1 MSLTFFK
8 LSEFTCK
15 CGCGQNKMDPQTL
28 NRFDTLRAQF
38 GKPLIVTSGY
48 RCPEHNAKVS
58 STGRTGPHTTGQA
71 ADFAVDRVDA
81 HKLLQIALTMGFTG
95 IGVQQK
101 GGGRF
106 IHLDTLSSLQ
116 ATPRPT
122 VWSY

>member
-1 MSLTFFK
+1 MTMRYFK
-8 LSEFTCK
+8 PAEFTCK

-28 NRFDTLRAQF
+28 NRFDALRAQY

-48 RCPEHNAKVS
+48 RCPDHNAKVS
-58 STGRTGPHTTGQA
+58 GTGRNGPHTTGQA
-71 ADFAVDRVDA
+71 ADFAVDRGDA
-81 HKLLQIALTMGFTG
+81 HRLLQIAATMGFTG

-106 IHLDTLSSLQ
+106 IHLDTLQPHQ
-116 ATPRPT
+116 APRPT